1 MFDILLNHNTLVL
14 FGIIFFGIA
23 LGSIKIYGLNLGL
36 SGVLFV
42 ALAAGHYRL
51 AIPNGVGQL
60 GLALFVYC
68 VGLSAGN
75 RFFSAIAKQEGYEQI
90 AELFQKTA
98 ENEREHAKLWF
109 QELGGLG
116 DTAQNLLHA
125 AEGENYEWTD
135 MYDGFAKT
143 AEGEGFPELAAKFR
157 MVAAIEKHHEERYRA
172 LLHNVETAQVFAK
185 SQVKV
190 WECRNCGHIVVGVSA
205 PAVCPTCA
213 HPQVFLPG
221 ISHFWRKPARGPAP
235 GSPGK

>member
-75 RFFSAIAKQEGYEQI
+75 RFFSAIAKQGS
-90 AELFQKTA
+90 
-98 ENEREHAKLWF
+98 KL
-109 QELGGLG
+109 
-116 DTAQNLLHA
+116 AVMSA
-125 AEGENYEWTD
+125 
-135 MYDGFAKT
+135 
-143 AEGEGFPELAAKFR
+143 
-157 MVAAIEKHHEERYRA
+157 VI
-172 LLHNVETAQVFAK
+172 
-185 SQVKV
+185 
-190 WECRNCGHIVVGVSA
+190 VGVSA
-205 PAVCPTCA
+205 LFTCLCGIWFNGA
-213 HPQVFLPG
+213 GGYFLRHLCG
-221 ISHFWRKPARGPAP
+221 GLHQHSGACGRHGKPARGFRAAASALATASPIRS
-235 GSPGK
+235 GS

>member
-75 RFFSAIAKQEGYEQI
+75 RFFSAIAKQGS
-90 AELFQKTA
+90 
-98 ENEREHAKLWF
+98 KL
-109 QELGGLG
+109 
-116 DTAQNLLHA
+116 AVMSA
-125 AEGENYEWTD
+125 
-135 MYDGFAKT
+135 
-143 AEGEGFPELAAKFR
+143 
-157 MVAAIEKHHEERYRA
+157 VI
-172 LLHNVETAQVFAK
+172 
-185 SQVKV
+185 
-190 WECRNCGHIVVGVSA
+190 VGVSA
-205 PAVCPTCA
+205 LFTCLFGIWFNVPA
-213 HPQVFLPG
+213 G
-221 ISHFWRKPARGPAP
+221 ISSGIFAGACTSTPAP
-235 GSPGK
+235 GGSHGKPAGSLRKRRQHRLRHCLPVRRGGRGPLRPASPAPAAL

>member
-75 RFFSAIAKQEGYEQI
+75 RFFSAIAKPVSYTH
-90 AELFQKTA
+90 LTLPT
-98 ENEREHAKLWF
+98 KL
-109 QELGGLG
+109 E
-116 DTAQNLLHA
+116 
-125 AEGENYEWTD
+125 
-135 MYDGFAKT
+135 
-143 AEGEGFPELAAKFR
+143 
-157 MVAAIEKHHEERYRA
+157 V
-172 LLHNVETAQVFAK
+172 
-185 SQVKV
+185 
-190 WECRNCGHIVVGVSA
+190 
-205 PAVCPTCA
+205 
-213 HPQVFLPG
+213 
-221 ISHFWRKPARGPAP
+221 
-235 GSPGK
+235 

>member
-75 RFFSAIAKQEGYEQI
+75 RFFSAIAKQGSKLAVMSAVI
-90 AELFQKTA
+90 VGISALFTCLLRHLRRRVHQ
-98 ENEREHAKLWF
+98 HPGP
-109 QELGGLG
+109 GGSHGKPAGSLRQRRQHRLRHCLPVRRG
-116 DTAQNLLHA
+116 GRGPLRPAS
-125 AEGENYEWTD
+125 
-135 MYDGFAKT
+135 
-143 AEGEGFPELAAKFR
+143 P
-157 MVAAIEKHHEERYRA
+157 
-172 LLHNVETAQVFAK
+172 
-185 SQVKV
+185 
-190 WECRNCGHIVVGVSA
+190 A
-205 PAVCPTCA
+205 PAA
-213 HPQVFLPG
+213 L
-221 ISHFWRKPARGPAP
+221 
-235 GSPGK
+235 

>member
-75 RFFSAIAKQEGYEQI
+75 RFFSAIAKQGSKLAVMSAVI
-90 AELFQKTA
+90 VAFQPSSPA
-98 ENEREHAKLWF
+98 SSASGSMFPR
-109 QELGGLG
+109 
-116 DTAQNLLHA
+116 
-125 AEGENYEWTD
+125 
-135 MYDGFAKT
+135 
-143 AEGEGFPELAAKFR
+143 GFPPASRRRVHQHPGPGGSHGKPAGSLRKRRQHRLRHCLPVRRGGRGPLRPA
-157 MVAAIEKHHEERYRA
+157 
-172 LLHNVETAQVFAK
+172 
-185 SQVKV
+185 SP
-190 WECRNCGHIVVGVSA
+190 A
-205 PAVCPTCA
+205 PAA
-213 HPQVFLPG
+213 L
-221 ISHFWRKPARGPAP
+221 
-235 GSPGK
+235 

>member
-75 RFFSAIAKQEGYEQI
+75 RFFSAIAKQGS
-90 AELFQKTA
+90 
-98 ENEREHAKLWF
+98 KL
-109 QELGGLG
+109 
-116 DTAQNLLHA
+116 AVMSA
-125 AEGENYEWTD
+125 
-135 MYDGFAKT
+135 
-143 AEGEGFPELAAKFR
+143 
-157 MVAAIEKHHEERYRA
+157 VI
-172 LLHNVETAQVFAK
+172 
-185 SQVKV
+185 
-190 WECRNCGHIVVGVSA
+190 VGVSA
-205 PAVCPTCA
+205 LFTC
-213 HPQVFLPG
+213 LCG
-221 ISHFWRKPARGPAP
+221 I
-235 GSPGK
+235 